1 MATSAPKHVLH
12 VDAAAE
18 QGADVQVEDLITL
31 SAAAGQGVQ
40 GRHPNGEGLSSRTME
55 R

>member
-1 MATSAPKHVLH
+1 MSCTSTP
-12 VDAAAE
+12 AE
-18 QGADVQVEDLITL
+18 HGADVQVEDLITL

-40 GRHPNGEGLSSRTME
+40 GRRPNGHHPPSRTME